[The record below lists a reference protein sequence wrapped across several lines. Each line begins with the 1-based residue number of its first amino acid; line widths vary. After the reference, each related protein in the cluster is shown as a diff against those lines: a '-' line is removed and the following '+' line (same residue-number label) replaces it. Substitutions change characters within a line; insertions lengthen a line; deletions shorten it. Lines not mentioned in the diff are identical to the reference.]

1 MNRRMGPQIAC
12 VMAVLA
18 SGASWA
24 ADPPTTADTL
34 QKLHASNQKEIAMG
48 KQAIDRASSEDVKAL
63 GRVLV
68 KDHAAG
74 DRQVAKLAK
83 DEGLTLNET
92 LSATDSE
99 MLPVGDGYDAAFAK
113 MMRDDHER
121 DVGPKAQAPPHRH
134 AAHAAQTRGSG
145 PTHRGPQ
152 QQVLSARRLGRRATG
167 ASAHDANPNASA
179 LTLDRKS

>member
-63 GRVLV
+63 GRMLV

-99 MLPVGDGYDAAFAK
+99 MLPVGDGYDAAFVK
-113 MMRDDHER
+113 MMRDGHER
-121 DVGPKAQAPPHRH
+121 SLADVTAARDATSDPKLKRLLTDMLPTLRKHEDRAQRI
-134 AAHAAQTRGSG
+134 
-145 PTHRGPQ
+145 
-152 QQVLSARRLGRRATG
+152 V
-167 ASAHDANPNASA
+167 
-179 LTLDRKS
+179 DRNNKS